1 MQPYKKIE
9 CVTVCFLTTIL
20 FVGCGSKNPLNRQ
33 SVSGT
38 VTLNGQPVE
47 SGSIEFQPQGA
58 KGTMSGAVIADGK
71 YSIATAQGLPPGNY
85 TVRIYSADETAEREE
100 VPGES
105 NKLAVEKIPAKY
117 NTESTLTKSVEAGKD
132 NVFDFEI
139 LAE

>member
-9 CVTVCFLTTIL
+9 SFAVCFLVSIL
-20 FVGCGSKNPLNRQ
+20 LVGCGSKNPLNRQ

-38 VTLNGQPVE
+38 VTLNGQPVKA
-47 SGSIEFQPQGA
+47 GSIEFHPQGT

-71 YSIATAQGLPPGNY
+71 YSIATAQGLPPGTY
-85 TVRIYSADETAEREE
+85 TVRIFSADETAEREE

-117 NTESTLTKSVEAGKD
+117 NTESTLSKSVDAGKD

-139 LAE
+139 LNE